1 MKIFFGGPL
10 TNLENP
16 DKVKAFYIKLAD
28 LAKKLGHEPFW
39 AFLSG
44 TDPIKNPD
52 ISAEEVYRRDIE
64 QIAKSD
70 LMIAYVGEKS
80 IGTGEEIEYAKTMN
94 LPVIIMY
101 EKGDT
106 ISRMLKGNPAVKKE
120 IAFETEDDALKQLEA
135 YLSTFSLPPHTPV
148 S

>member
-1 MKIFFGGPL
+1 MKIFFAGPL
-10 TNLENP
+10 TNLENS

-28 LAKKLGHEPFW
+28 IAKKLGHEPFW

-52 ISAEEVYRRDIE
+52 VSAEEVYRRDIE
-64 QIAKSD
+64 QIAQSD

-80 IGTGEEIEYAKTMN
+80 IGTGEEIEYAKTN
-94 LPVIIMY
+94 NIPVIIMY
-101 EKGDT
+101 EKGDI

-135 YLSTFSLPPHTPV
+135 YLPSLSH
-148 S
+148 

>member
-1 MKIFFGGPL
+1 MRIFFAGPL

-44 TDPIKNPD
+44 TDPIKNPNV
-52 ISAEEVYRRDIE
+52 SAEEVYRRDTE

-70 LMIAYVGEKS
+70 LMIAYVGENS
-80 IGTGEEIEYAKTMN
+80 IGTGEEIEYAKTVN
-94 LPVIIMY
+94 IPVIIMY

-106 ISRMLKGNPAVKKE
+106 ISRMLKGNPAVVKE
-120 IAFETEDDALKQLEA
+120 IAFGTEDDAIKQLTD
-135 YLSTFSLPPHTPV
+135 YLSMFPTKPHTPT

>member
-1 MKIFFGGPL
+1 MKIFFAGPL

-16 DKVKAFYIKLAD
+16 DKIKAFYIKLAE

-52 ISAEEVYRRDIE
+52 VSADEVYRRDIE

-70 LMIAYVGEKS
+70 LMIAYVGESS
-80 IGTGEEIEYAKTMN
+80 IGTGEEIEYAKTVKVQ
-94 LPVIIMY
+94 VIILY
-101 EKGDT
+101 EKGDKIT
-106 ISRMLKGNPAVKKE
+106 RMLTGNPAVKKE
-120 IAFETEDDALKQLEA
+120 IVFENEDDALKQLEA
-135 YLSTFSLPPHTPV
+135 YLLSLSSPK
-148 S
+148 

>member
-1 MKIFFGGPL
+1 MKIFFAGPL

-16 DKVKAFYIKLAD
+16 DKVKAFYIKLAE

-39 AFLSG
+39 AFQSG
-44 TDPIKNPD
+44 TDPIKNPNVP
-52 ISAEEVYRRDIE
+52 AEEVYRRDIE

-70 LMIAYVGEKS
+70 LMIAYVGESS
-80 IGTGEEIEYAKTMN
+80 IGTGEEIEYAKTVKVQ
-94 LPVIIMY
+94 VIIMY

-120 IAFETEDDALKQLEA
+120 IVFTSEDDAIKQLQA
-135 YLSTFSLPPHTPV
+135 YLISLH
-148 S
+148 